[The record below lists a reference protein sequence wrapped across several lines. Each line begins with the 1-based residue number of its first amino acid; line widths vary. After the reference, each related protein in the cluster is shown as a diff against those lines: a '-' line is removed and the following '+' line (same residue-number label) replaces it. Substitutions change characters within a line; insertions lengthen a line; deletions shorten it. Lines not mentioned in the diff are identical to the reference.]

1 MYKRLDPAPFLLPVL
16 RILGADNDFDKRNVR
31 TQRMRKRNE

>member
-1 MYKRLDPAPFLLPVL
+1 MYKRPEPALFLLPVL
-16 RILGADNDFDKRNVR
+16 CILGAANDFDKRNVR